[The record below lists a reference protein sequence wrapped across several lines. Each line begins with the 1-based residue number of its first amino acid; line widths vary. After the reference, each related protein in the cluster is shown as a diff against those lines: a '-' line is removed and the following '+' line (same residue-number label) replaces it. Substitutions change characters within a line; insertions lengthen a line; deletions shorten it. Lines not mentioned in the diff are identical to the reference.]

1 MAISVEASLTRH
13 SPDYLQFPG
22 QGTQHVGMIDK
33 IYDNFP
39 RTRARFDQTD
49 AFLGYPLK
57 YMTQNETLLA
67 RTRFTQPAI
76 VGTSVITLEEMEAQ
90 GIVDTSGVEMVVGHS
105 VGLYAA
111 LIKVGATS
119 FEEGMKLVDAR
130 AVGMQHASD
139 LRPGSMDSVFGLSE
153 AEAQE
158 VCAKIQDLYV
168 AVINDPN
175 SVVVGGTY
183 AALEKGRQQY
193 KKMKGVKP
201 RRLEVDG
208 AFHTPLQEPAV
219 EMLSNQLAKTTV
231 KNPEKLLLPNTSATL
246 LKTGRDIKDE
256 LPAQLTQPV
265 RWKDIEE
272 ELHLRGYA
280 HAIEPSEAAILSN
293 IRKRRRGGTLVTL
306 GVAGAAGGLVT
317 LGTSWVLHE
326 ISHHNKK

>member
-1 MAISVEASLTRH
+1 MAISIETLVTTH

-39 RTRARFDQTD
+39 RTRARFDQAD

-57 YMTQNETLLA
+57 LMTQSETMLA

-76 VGTSVITLEEMEAQ
+76 VETSVITLEEMEAQ
-90 GIVDTSGVEMVVGHS
+90 GIVDASSVAMVVGHS

-111 LIKVGATS
+111 LIKVGSTS
-119 FEEGMKLVDAR
+119 FEEGMRLVDAR

-139 LRPGSMDSVFGLSE
+139 LHPGSMDSVFGLSE

-158 VCAKIQDLYV
+158 VCAKIPDLYV

-183 AALEKGRQQY
+183 AALERGRQEY
-193 KKMKGVKP
+193 KKMKGIKP

-208 AFHTPLQEPAV
+208 AFHTPLMEPAV
-219 EMLSNQLAKTTV
+219 EIFTNQLANTTV
-231 KNPEKLLLPNTSATL
+231 RNPEKLLLANTSARL
-246 LKTGRDIKDE
+246 LETGRDIKDE
-256 LPAQLTQPV
+256 LPAQLTEPV
-265 RWKDIEE
+265 RWIDVEE
-272 ELHLRGYA
+272 ELHARDYT

-306 GVAGAAGGLVT
+306 GVAGAAGSLVT
-317 LGTSWVLHE
+317 LGTGWILHE
-326 ISHHNKK
+326 ISHHDKK